1 MKQTFSYKKNL
12 RYRYYTC
19 YNHIKFKSCSAHRS
33 SFPAEPIEQQ
43 VISEI
48 VRILKSPEVVMHL
61 NYLTE
66 EDKMINKT
74 QLLSA
79 LKNLNSVWHYLY
91 QAEQKKIVD
100 MLVNNVIV
108 KEDGLKINL
117 NLDGFDPLT
126 KKKPKLASGLLP
138 IDITD
143 KHRLV
148 YDIDGAE
155 IHVVHCKS
163 HYNDNANKRSRK
175 DILQGVKFGYQWK
188 NRNLMKRS

>member
-1 MKQTFSYKKNL
+1 MKQTYTYKKNL

-19 YNHIKFKSCSAHRS
+19 YNHIKFKSCSAPRS
-33 SFPAEPIEQQ
+33 SFPAEPIEKQ

-61 NYLTE
+61 NRLAE
-66 EDKMINKT
+66 EDKQINKT

-108 KEDGLKINL
+108 REDGLKINL
-117 NLDGFDPLT
+117 NLDGFDPLLT
-126 KKKPKLASGLLP
+126 QLA
-138 IDITD
+138 
-143 KHRLV
+143 
-148 YDIDGAE
+148 
-155 IHVVHCKS
+155 
-163 HYNDNANKRSRK
+163 N
-175 DILQGVKFGYQWK
+175 
-188 NRNLMKRS
+188 